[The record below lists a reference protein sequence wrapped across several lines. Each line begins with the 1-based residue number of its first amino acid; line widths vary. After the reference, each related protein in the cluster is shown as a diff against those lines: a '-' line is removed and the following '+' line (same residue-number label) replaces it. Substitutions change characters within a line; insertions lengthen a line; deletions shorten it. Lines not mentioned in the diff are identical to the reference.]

1 MDRMTALNVFRQAV
15 ELGSFAAV
23 SRRLGLSTAA
33 VSKNIGELEAH
44 LGVRLFNRTTRRM
57 SLTEAGLLYY
67 DQIARVLDELE
78 EADSSL
84 GPMQRTPR
92 GLLRV
97 TAPTTMTLLT
107 PMSAA
112 MPKFLARHPELSI
125 DLRLDD
131 RRVNIVEE
139 GLDVAIRATD
149 SLEDSSLVARKLM
162 TTPRVVCAAP
172 AYLERFGA
180 PETPADLQAH
190 SCIQFTF
197 AGGHPYEWEFR
208 RDGHSVRI
216 PIAGRYKVTSSL
228 AVRDA
233 LRAGFG
239 LSLIPRIYVREDIE
253 TGRLQTVLDEW
264 SAPELS
270 VYAVYPSRR
279 HLVAKLRAFVDFLV
293 EELNAGPT
301 QSPLTPASRHG

>member
-1 MDRMTALNVFRQAV
+1 MDRLTALTVFRQAV

-23 SRRLGLSTAA
+23 SRRLGLSSAA

-44 LGVRLFNRTTRRM
+44 LGVRVFNRTTRRL
-57 SLTEAGLLYY
+57 SLTEAGSLYY
-67 DQIARVLDELE
+67 EQIARVLDELE
-78 EADSSL
+78 EADRSL
-84 GPMQRTPR
+84 GSMQQTPR

-107 PMSAA
+107 PLSAA
-112 MPKFLARHPELSI
+112 MPKFLARHPEMSV
-125 DLRLDD
+125 DLRLDE
-131 RRVNIVEE
+131 RRVNIIEE
-139 GLDVAIRATD
+139 SLDVAIRASD
-149 SLEDSSLVARKLM
+149 NLEDSSLVARKLM

-172 AYLERFGA
+172 AYLESFGA
-180 PETPADLQAH
+180 PRAPADLRDH

-197 AGGHPYEWEFR
+197 SGHPYEWEFR

-239 LSLIPRIYVREDIE
+239 LSLIPWIYVREDIE

-279 HLVAKLRAFVDFLV
+279 YVVAKVRSFVDFLV
-293 EELNAGPT
+293 EELSAGP
-301 QSPLTPASRHG
+301 

>member
-1 MDRMTALNVFRQAV
+1 VDRLTALTVFRQAV

-23 SRRLGLSTAA
+23 SRRLGLSSAA

-44 LGVRLFNRTTRRM
+44 LGVRVFNRTTRRL
-57 SLTEAGLLYY
+57 SLTEAGSLYY
-67 DQIARVLDELE
+67 EQIARVLDELE
-78 EADSSL
+78 EADRSL
-84 GPMQRTPR
+84 GSMQQTPR

-107 PMSAA
+107 PLSAA
-112 MPKFLARHPELSI
+112 MPKFLARHPEMSV
-125 DLRLDD
+125 DLRLDE
-131 RRVNIVEE
+131 RRVNIIEE
-139 GLDVAIRATD
+139 SLDVAIRASD
-149 SLEDSSLVARKLM
+149 NLEDSSLVARKLM

-172 AYLERFGA
+172 AYLESFGA
-180 PETPADLQAH
+180 PRAPADLRDH

-197 AGGHPYEWEFR
+197 SGHPYEWEFR

-239 LSLIPRIYVREDIE
+239 LSLIPWIYVREDIE

-279 HLVAKLRAFVDFLV
+279 YVVAKVRSFVDFLV
-293 EELNAGPT
+293 EELSAGP
-301 QSPLTPASRHG
+301 

>member
-1 MDRMTALNVFRQAV
+1 VDRLTALTVFRQAV

-23 SRRLGLSTAA
+23 SRRLGLSSAA

-44 LGVRLFNRTTRRM
+44 LGVRVFNRTTRRL
-57 SLTEAGLLYY
+57 SLTEAGSLYY
-67 DQIARVLDELE
+67 EQIARVLDELE
-78 EADSSL
+78 EADRSL
-84 GPMQRTPR
+84 GSMQQTPR

-107 PMSAA
+107 PLSAA
-112 MPKFLARHPELSI
+112 MPKFLARHPEMSV
-125 DLRLDD
+125 DLRLDE
-131 RRVNIVEE
+131 RRVNIIEE
-139 GLDVAIRATD
+139 SLDVAIRASD
-149 SLEDSSLVARKLM
+149 NLEDSSLVARKLM

-172 AYLERFGA
+172 AYLESFGA
-180 PETPADLQAH
+180 PRAPADLRDH

-197 AGGHPYEWEFR
+197 SGHPYEWEFR

-239 LSLIPRIYVREDIE
+239 LSLIPWIYVREDIE

-279 HLVAKLRAFVDFLV
+279 YVVAKVRAFVDFLV
-293 EELNAGPT
+293 EELSAGP
-301 QSPLTPASRHG
+301 